1 MSADALHLR
10 TRLRTRLAELAET
23 GQGDLRAAVGEFR
36 RSEVLVPV
44 VDGSV
49 LSVEMGGIRWL
60 FAFTD
65 EAALERFAQA
75 RGEAVPEGVP
85 VFGARLLDQVVPRVA
100 KSGGPVG
107 IAVDAGSATGMVLP
121 PVPGIVPDA
130 VALDAVALDAV
141 ALDTAAPG
149 AVETDGEGTAGS

>member
-1 MSADALHLR
+1 MSADALRLR
-10 TRLRTRLAELAET
+10 TRLRTRLADLAET
-23 GQGDLRAAVGEFR
+23 GQGDLRDLRDLREVVGEFR

-60 FAFTD
+60 FALTD
-65 EAALERFAQA
+65 DAALERFAQA

-107 IAVDAGSATGMVLP
+107 IAVDAGSAAGMVLP

-130 VALDAVALDAV
+130 VALDTVDRAAVD
-141 ALDTAAPG
+141 
-149 AVETDGEGTAGS
+149 AVETDGEGTAGA